1 MTAINRSA
9 LNRSSATS
17 LLKKIQE
24 GTKKPAFNNGP
35 DNRFWKPTVDAA
47 GNAYGVIRFLPAKT
61 EDTMPFVKTYSHG
74 FQHNGKWF
82 IEECPTTINK
92 ECPVCQANSTL
103 WNSGFEADKEVARSR
118 KRRLKY
124 IANILV
130 LKDPKN
136 PENEGKVK
144 LFSFGQKIFDKL
156 MAAMNPPADYGEEPR
171 DPFGFFD
178 GCIVK
183 YKQKKLSGYPNTD
196 DTQVEATGD
205 LYDGD
210 EDKLMAIL
218 EEMVD
223 LNEFLAESRFKTNE
237 ELQSRLIK
245 VIGTGSATDHNE
257 EEVEQV
263 AKATGTEYGGGSK
276 MDALRKK
283 AAKPVEE
290 EVEEEEVKPA
300 PKKATP
306 KQEEEEDD
314 DLAFFRSLA
323 DE

>member
-9 LNRSSATS
+9 LNRSAATS

-24 GTKKPAFNNGP
+24 GAKKPSFNNGP

-47 GNAYGVIRFLPAKT
+47 GNAFAVIRFLPSKT
-61 EDTMPFVKTYSHG
+61 EETMPFVKTYSHG
-74 FQHNGKWF
+74 FQHNGKWL

-92 ECPVCQANSTL
+92 VCPICQANSAL

-156 MAAMNPPADYGEEPR
+156 QAVMNPPAEYGDEPR
-171 DPFGFFD
+171 DPFSFFD
-178 GCIVK
+178 GCQVK
-183 YKQKKLSGYPNTD
+183 YKQKKVGQFPNMD
-196 DTQVEATGD
+196 DTVVENAGD

-210 EDKLMAIL
+210 EDKLMEVL
-218 EEMVD
+218 EAMVD
-223 LNEFLAESRFKTNE
+223 LNEFLDESKFKSEE
-237 ELQSRLIK
+237 ELQARLNK
-245 VIGTGSATDHNE
+245 VLGEGSAPAHDE
-257 EEVEQV
+257 DEVEQV
-263 AKATGTEYGGGSK
+263 AKATGSEYGASSK

-290 EVEEEEVKPA
+290 DEAVEA
-300 PKKATP
+300 PKPTAKAAP

>member
-24 GTKKPAFNNGP
+24 GAKKPSFNNGP
-35 DNRFWKPTVDAA
+35 DNCFWKPTVDAA

-61 EDTMPFVKTYSHG
+61 EDTMPYVKTYSHG

-82 IEECPTTINK
+82 IEECPTTIDK
-92 ECPVCQANSTL
+92 ECVCCAENSKL

-156 MAAMNPPADYGEEPR
+156 LAAMNPPAEYGEEPR

-183 YKQKKLSGYPNTD
+183 YKQKKLAGYPNTD
-196 DTQVEATGD
+196 DTQVEAAGD

-210 EDKLMAIL
+210 EDKLMAVL

-223 LNEFLAESRFKTNE
+223 LNKFLAESRFKSEAELTARLNKVLGTVTPASHLNE
-237 ELQSRLIK
+237 
-245 VIGTGSATDHNE
+245 D
-257 EEVEQV
+257 EVEQV
-263 AKATGTEYGGGSK
+263 AKATGTEYGGSSR
-276 MDALRKK
+276 MNALRKK

-290 EVEEEEVKPA
+290 EEVEAPA
-300 PKKATP
+300 PTAKAAP
-306 KQEEEEDD
+306 KHEEEEDD

>member
-24 GTKKPAFNNGP
+24 GAKKPAFNNGP

-47 GNAYGVIRFLPAKT
+47 GNAFAVIRFLPAKT
-61 EDTMPFVKTYSHG
+61 EDTMPYVKTYSHG

-82 IEECPTTINK
+82 IEECPTTIGK
-92 ECPVCQANSTL
+92 TCCVCQSNSAL
-103 WNSGFEADKEVARSR
+103 WNSGFEADKEVARQR

-156 MAAMNPPADYGEEPR
+156 LAVMNPPAEYGDDPR
-171 DPFGFFD
+171 DPFGFFE
-178 GCIVK
+178 GCQVK
-183 YKQKKLSGYPNTD
+183 YKQKKVGQFPNMD
-196 DTQVEATGD
+196 DTLVEAAGD

-223 LNEFLAESRFKTNE
+223 LNEFLDESKFKSEE
-237 ELQSRLIK
+237 ELQARLNK
-245 VIGTGSATDHNE
+245 VLGTGATQTHDE
-257 EEVEQV
+257 DEVERV
-263 AKATGTEYGGGSK
+263 ATATGTEYGGSSK

-290 EVEEEEVKPA
+290 EAEEEEVKPA
-300 PKKATP
+300 PKKAAP
-306 KQEEEEDD
+306 KQEEDD